1 MVRGKLSQSSGKAQG
16 TRKQAGKASILP
28 SPSQVAR
35 RTSPYAAPS
44 CCSCGAVVND
54 DTKALQ
60 CDRCVNPDIWKCA
73 KCLNLTND
81 MYDCLVS
88 DTGVPLRWFC
98 ENCDKIAMSGNS
110 SIPTPANDKMDNLI
124 SAIEKLMNRYED
136 VEKKLASK
144 CNYDELSKLEQRIEH
159 IEQRIAKYD
168 SEMVPKILELDD
180 QIRTTA
186 QPQMAVKDNG
196 ISDEDLIKIVVK
208 EEINKKTDEERDL
221 ERRKRNVIIYRVPE
235 KQTEN
240 VSERKANDVVFVKDL
255 LDGIFDTKIE
265 ENDIDKLY
273 RLGHWEEGKARP
285 LLVSFTRM
293 EHKEIIMSNLR
304 ELKRPLDR
312 FKGIGIAHDMHPK
325 EREENR
331 RMVNEAKQEHEANGE
346 SSENFRFLVV
356 GRGLKKKVI
365 KLKNKTFSA

>member
-1 MVRGKLSQSSGKAQG
+1 M
-16 TRKQAGKASILP
+16 
-28 SPSQVAR
+28 
-35 RTSPYAAPS
+35 
-44 CCSCGAVVND
+44 
-54 DTKALQ
+54 
-60 CDRCVNPDIWKCA
+60 
-73 KCLNLTND
+73 NLTND

-208 EEINKKTDEERDL
+208 VSRRRSTKKL
-221 ERRKRNVIIYRVPE
+221 MRNVILKGE
-235 KQTEN
+235 KEM
-240 VSERKANDVVFVKDL
+240 SL
-255 LDGIFDTKIE
+255 SIE
-265 ENDIDKLY
+265 C
-273 RLGHWEEGKARP
+273 
-285 LLVSFTRM
+285 
-293 EHKEIIMSNLR
+293 
-304 ELKRPLDR
+304 
-312 FKGIGIAHDMHPK
+312 
-325 EREENR
+325 
-331 RMVNEAKQEHEANGE
+331 
-346 SSENFRFLVV
+346 
-356 GRGLKKKVI
+356 
-365 KLKNKTFSA
+365 LKNKLKMFLKEKQMMLSL